1 MEEEID
7 LTELFY
13 AFWKKKLWI
22 LIALILGILA
32 GFIYTKFIVT
42 PKYTSSVT
50 LILSKATNSE
60 LPTAS
65 NDAITQ
71 SDITLNQKLIS
82 TYGEIIKS
90 RRVAKDV
97 TSNLNLDMSFDEVK
111 DCISVSSVKDT
122 DVIKI
127 SVTTDDPELSQKI
140 ASEVVTSFTAEVDR
154 VYNIKNVSIIDEAEI
169 NDIPVNI
176 SYLKNIAIFAI
187 AFVMLV
193 CAVVFLM
200 FYFDNTIKT
209 EENIVKLTELPV
221 LALIPK
227 N

>member
-154 VYNIKNVSIIDEAEI
+154 VYNIKNV
-169 NDIPVNI
+169 
-176 SYLKNIAIFAI
+176 
-187 AFVMLV
+187 
-193 CAVVFLM
+193 
-200 FYFDNTIKT
+200 
-209 EENIVKLTELPV
+209 
-221 LALIPK
+221 
-227 N
+227 